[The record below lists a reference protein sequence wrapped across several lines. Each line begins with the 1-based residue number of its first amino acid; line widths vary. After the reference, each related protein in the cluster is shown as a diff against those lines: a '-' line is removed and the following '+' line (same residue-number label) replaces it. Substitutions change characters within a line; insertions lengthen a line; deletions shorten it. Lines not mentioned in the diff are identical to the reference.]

1 MTLRPDTDTAPAPAT
16 GRGSVVGSSGSLPRV
31 ASRLSMRRADVV
43 LVQRASG
50 EIETL
55 GADLDRRLQG
65 ESRPSERLRM
75 IRETTN
81 QITRVAND
89 AIHAYGRAS
98 RAVRAEEQKPDSDQ
112 VAAREMRARLDEARS
127 AVLSVLDV
135 ASKRYGSDTDPAA
148 ALPAAS
154 AEPETPDTP

>member
-1 MTLRPDTDTAPAPAT
+1 MTVKNDTVPAT
-16 GRGSVVGSSGSLPRV
+16 SDRRSVVGSTGSLPRV
-31 ASRLSMRRADVV
+31 AGRLSMRRADVV

-81 QITRVAND
+81 QITRLAND
-89 AIHAYGRAS
+89 AIHAYVRAS
-98 RAVRAEEQKPDSDQ
+98 RAVRAELDRPDSDV
-112 VAAREMRARLDEARS
+112 VAAREMRARLDEARAATLTALERAGRRYEAPEPDGS
-127 AVLSVLDV
+127 APS
-135 ASKRYGSDTDPAA
+135 
-148 ALPAAS
+148 
-154 AEPETPDTP
+154 

>member
-1 MTLRPDTDTAPAPAT
+1 MALRNDTAPAPAS

-50 EIETL
+50 EITTL

-65 ESRPSERLRM
+65 EARPSERLRM

-81 QITRVAND
+81 QITRLAND

-98 RAVRAEEQKPDSDQ
+98 RAVKAEEQRPDSDK
-112 VAAREMRARLDEARS
+112 VAAREMRTRLDEARAAML
-127 AVLSVLDV
+127 AVLEV
-135 ASKRYGSDTDPAA
+135 ASRRYQ
-148 ALPAAS
+148 S
-154 AEPETPDTP
+154 AESESPPTEI

>member
-1 MTLRPDTDTAPAPAT
+1 MALRPDTAPVPAT
-16 GRGSVVGSSGSLPRV
+16 GGGSVVGSSGSLPRV

-65 ESRPSERLRM
+65 EARPSERLRM

-127 AVLSVLDV
+127 AVLAVLDV
-135 ASKRYGSDTDPAA
+135 ASKRYQSD
-148 ALPAAS
+148 AAS
-154 AEPETPDTP
+154 GVPAVASEPSDDQAARSP

>member
-1 MTLRPDTDTAPAPAT
+1 
-16 GRGSVVGSSGSLPRV
+16 
-31 ASRLSMRRADVV
+31 MRRADVV

-112 VAAREMRARLDEARS
+112 VAAREMRARLDEARAS
-127 AVLSVLDV
+127 VLAVLDV
-135 ASKRYGSDTDPAA
+135 ASKRYRSDV
-148 ALPAAS
+148 
-154 AEPETPDTP
+154 EPEAPGTP

>member
-1 MTLRPDTDTAPAPAT
+1 MTARPETAPAPAS

-55 GADLDRRLQG
+55 GADLDRRLQA

-81 QITRVAND
+81 QITRLAND

-98 RAVRAEEQKPDSDQ
+98 RAVKTEEQRPDSDQ
-112 VAAREMRARLDEARS
+112 VAAREMRTRLDEARA
-127 AVLSVLDV
+127 AVLAVLEV
-135 ASKRYGSDTDPAA
+135 AARRYQ
-148 ALPAAS
+148 S
-154 AEPETPDTP
+154 AEIESPPTDV